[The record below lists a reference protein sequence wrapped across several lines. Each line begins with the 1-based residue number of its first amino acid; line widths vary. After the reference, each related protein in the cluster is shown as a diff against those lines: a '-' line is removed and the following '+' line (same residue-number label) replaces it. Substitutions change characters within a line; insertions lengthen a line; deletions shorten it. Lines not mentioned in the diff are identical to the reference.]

1 MVVASSGIGVFA
13 MGELVQVL
21 NMMMR
26 NIAEVLRQ
34 NMLRENCKGKYLEAN
49 IARANITRG

>member
-26 NIAEVLRQ
+26 NIAEVLQ
-34 NMLRENCKGKYLEAN
+34 AEYVEGKLQGQISQGVNYGE
-49 IARANITRG
+49 